1 MTTLT
6 LQRSAVSLSVIAM
19 LGACGGGGNGSD
31 VASSTSAKREQAQ
44 ALTVGSVGAKEL
56 FDWAQFKYPSLFA
69 NGPQNQPF
77 SYLGTNYTIRVY
89 PNGNYLGLTTAGDV
103 YGIGP
108 FNNNVLTKYG
118 TLAGFA
124 GAVVADECLVTP
136 TAAGCTNP
144 TPAGPLNQCIDPVSA
159 NPPAGF
165 RLHLVYDLSGSVT
178 GEQVSD
184 SVVDGSAAF
193 EGQNA
198 TQTTTTSSSSIS
210 IPSLPTPTT
219 TTSKIKSYTQP
230 STTTSGLFKTLGVLA
245 EATSGSIT
253 FGGITVPGTT
263 TSSKSVYTPPY
274 ENLEYTLQVGQ
285 SITVTSTQVTTGI
298 QPVTAPLTSSY
309 RQTHTFEAV
318 ETITVLGRSYNT
330 CRYRV
335 SDNGTDFV
343 TSWAIVGK
351 GVAAKTQSGTGSNIT
366 LLQLKPG
373 STYNG
378 AAL

>member
-1 MTTLT
+1 MATLT
-6 LQRSAVSLSVIAM
+6 MQRSAVSLFVIVM
-19 LGACGGGGNGSD
+19 IGACGGGSD
-31 VASSTSAKREQAQ
+31 VGSRASAQREQAQ

-56 FDWAQFKYPSLFA
+56 FDWAQYKYPSLFA

-77 SYLGTNYTIRVY
+77 SYLGTNYTIRAY
-89 PNGNYLGLTTAGDV
+89 PNGNYLGVTTSGDV
-103 YGIGP
+103 YGLGP
-108 FNNNVLTKYG
+108 FNNNMLTKYG

-136 TAAGCTNP
+136 TAAGCANP
-144 TPAGPLNQCIDPVSA
+144 PPSGPLNQCVDPIAA

-165 RLHLVYDLSGSVT
+165 RLHLVYDLSGIAT

-184 SVVDGSAAF
+184 SVVDGTASF

-198 TQTTTTSSSSIS
+198 TQTTTNSSFSILV
-210 IPSLPTPTT
+210 PGLTTPNITT
-219 TTSKIKSYTQP
+219 TKAKEYTQP
-230 STTTSGLFKTLGVLA
+230 STTTPGLFKTLG
-245 EATSGSIT
+245 SIDEDT
-253 FGGITVPGTT
+253 MASLTVGGVTVPGTT
-263 TSSKSVYTPPY
+263 TISKTVYTPPY

-285 SITVTSTQVTTGI
+285 SITFNDTHVITGI
-298 QPVTAPLTSSY
+298 QPVSAPTTSSIRSTY
-309 RQTHTFEAV
+309 TFEAV

-330 CRYRV
+330 CRYRI
-335 SDNGTDFV
+335 SETGSEFLLT
-343 TSWAIVGK
+343 WLIVGK
-351 GVAAKTQSGTGSNIT
+351 GVPAKLQSGTASDFT